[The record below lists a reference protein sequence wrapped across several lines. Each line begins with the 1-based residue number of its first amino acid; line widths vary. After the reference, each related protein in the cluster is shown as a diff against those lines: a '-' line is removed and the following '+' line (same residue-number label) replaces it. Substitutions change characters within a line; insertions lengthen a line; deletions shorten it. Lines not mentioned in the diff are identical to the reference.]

1 MKPFRSKR
9 CWFGFSLLLGL
20 IFLIYSNTFNASW
33 HLDDYV
39 NITHDAR
46 LRIQDLTVDTLWQTA
61 VSFSKKP
68 RDARP
73 LARLTFALN
82 WYFGHDDPFGYHVVN
97 IVIHVLA
104 AFFLF
109 LTVAH
114 LLTAPNIQDSF
125 HRHRYFIALLSAVLW
140 SINPIQTQA
149 VTYIVQRMAS
159 LCTLFYIL
167 GLYLYTRSRTAEVP
181 SIKILF
187 FAGCI
192 ISFLAGLASK
202 ENAAMFP
209 FALLLIEFLFFQ
221 DVSSKKTRW
230 ILIGVAIMT
239 GLVILSLGLLLF
251 FKGNPLGL
259 LNYQLRYFSPAER
272 LLTEPR
278 IILLYLSQIFYPLP
292 ARLCIEHD
300 IAVSTS
306 LVNPWTT
313 LPSILII
320 IGLIGFGLATI
331 RKQPILSFAIFFF
344 FLNHM
349 IESSIIGLELVF
361 EHRNYLPSLFLF
373 FPVAVGIEWL
383 LEYYR
388 KKNRYIYIAV
398 IVGVTGIIVGWSMG
412 TYVRNF
418 AWTTEKTL
426 WEDAITK
433 APLSSR
439 PWHNLAMTYYEK
451 TNQPAKAMVLYRKA
465 LTLEKKNTFHKS
477 VILSNMAANY
487 YYRDDFEK
495 AVKYWQKSLDGHPRN
510 PKASYLLSLGLTRL
524 GKFDEASS
532 YLDQLIARYPKN
544 RDALNLKGILLLKQQ
559 QYRQGLEY
567 FRKCL
572 QLRPMS
578 RSTLINVG
586 AAFSLMENFQRADLY
601 FKTALVQRPEDK
613 LVLLW
618 LIRNATQKGDLTAA
632 DRFIEKLV
640 NSTSEKGVII
650 WLNRISRDW
659 LYNDHLLTPA
669 LNQKIRDRFQ
679 FLYLEKIEAIIN

>member
-1 MKPFRSKR
+1 
-9 CWFGFSLLLGL
+9 
-20 IFLIYSNTFNASW
+20 
-33 HLDDYV
+33 LDDYA
-39 NITHDAR
+39 NIIHDAR
-46 LRIQDLTVDTLWQTA
+46 LRIQDLSVDTLWQTA
-61 VSFSKKP
+61 VSFSEKL

-97 IVIHVLA
+97 IVIHVLV

-114 LLTAPNIQDSF
+114 LLTAPNIKDSY

-149 VTYIVQRMAS
+149 VTYIVQRMAA
-159 LCTLFYIL
+159 LATLFYIL
-167 GLYLYTRSRTAEVP
+167 GLYLYVRGRTAEV
-181 SIKILF
+181 SLNKILL

-192 ISFLAGLASK
+192 ISFLGGFASK
-202 ENAAMFP
+202 ENAATLP
-209 FALLLIEFLFFQ
+209 IAILVVEFLFFQ
-221 DVSSKKTRW
+221 DVGCKKSRR
-230 ILIGVAIMT
+230 ILFGITIIT
-239 GLVILSLGLLLF
+239 GLAILGLGLLFF
-251 FKGNPLGL
+251 FKGNPLGIL
-259 LNYQLRYFSPAER
+259 SYQLRYFSPAER

-300 IAVSTS
+300 IAVSMS
-306 LVNPWTT
+306 LFSPWTT

-320 IGLIGFGLATI
+320 IGLIGIGLASI

-373 FPVAVGIEWL
+373 FPVAVGIRWL
-383 LEYYR
+383 LDYYQ
-388 KKNRYIYIAV
+388 KKNRNIYIAL
-398 IVGVTGIIVGWSMG
+398 IAGVTGVIIGWSMG

-418 AWTTEKTL
+418 AWATEKTL
-426 WEDAITK
+426 WEDAIVK

-439 PWHNLAMTYYEK
+439 PWHNLAMTYYER
-451 TNQPAKAMVLYRKA
+451 TGQPDKAMVLYRKA
-465 LTLEKKNTFHKS
+465 LTLENKNIFHKS

-487 YYRDDFEK
+487 YYRDEFEN
-495 AVKYWQKSLDGHPRN
+495 AVKYWKKSLDGHPRN
-510 PKASYLLSLGLTRL
+510 PRVSYLLSLGLTRL
-524 GKFDEASS
+524 GKFDKASG
-532 YLDQLIARYPKN
+532 YLDQLISRYPKN
-544 RDALNLKGILLLKQQ
+544 RDALNLKGILLLKQN
-559 QYRQGLEY
+559 QYRQGLKY

-578 RSTLINVG
+578 RSTLINIG

-613 LVLLW
+613 LNLLW
-618 LIRNATQKGDLTAA
+618 LIRNAIQTGDLTAA

-640 NSTSEKGVII
+640 NSTSANDVIS
-650 WLNRISRDW
+650 WLNWISQNW

-669 LNQKIRDRFQ
+669 LDQKIRDRFK